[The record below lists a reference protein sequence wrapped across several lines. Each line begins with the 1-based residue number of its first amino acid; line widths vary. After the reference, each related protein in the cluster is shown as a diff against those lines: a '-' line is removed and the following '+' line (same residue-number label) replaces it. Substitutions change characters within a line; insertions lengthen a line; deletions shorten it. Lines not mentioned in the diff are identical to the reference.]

1 MDKVLIYDRI
11 VMDADG
17 HVLEAHV
24 IDYDGE
30 VALCKGGGQTTTTT
44 TQEIDK
50 EYNARMA
57 AVAERAQ
64 TLSDDYYKWWQEVQA
79 PLEKAQAEAQMSL
92 LPSQTQLNQSL
103 LNMQN
108 DTIGQTGQIAT
119 KYLEESLKGVDG
131 EARANRA
138 GTDQQVAA
146 SNAMQQMTRNA
157 SRMGLNANSGA
168 FAKAMAD
175 QSLSNAANVATA
187 RTQAFRTAEDE
198 NYKRLQGGLSAG
210 MGLIA
215 QS

>member
-1 MDKVLIYDRI
+1 MDTVLIYDRI

-17 HVLEAHV
+17 KVLEAHV

-30 VALCKGGGQTTTTT
+30 IALCKGGGGSTTTV
-44 TQEIDK
+44 TQEVDK

-64 TLSDDYYKWWQEVQA
+64 TLSDEYYAWWQNNQA
-79 PLEKAQAEAQMSL
+79 PLEKAEAEAQLSL
-92 LPSQTQLNQSL
+92 LPSQTKLNQSL

-108 DTIGQTGQIAT
+108 NTIGTTSKLAT
-119 KYLEESLKGVDG
+119 QFLDQSLNGVNKEEW
-131 EARANRA
+131 ANRA

-146 SNAMQQMTRNA
+146 SNVMQQMTRNA

-168 FAKAMAD
+168 FAKAMTD
-175 QSLSNAANVATA
+175 QSLGNAANVATA
-187 RTQAFRTAEDE
+187 RTQAYRQADDE

-210 MGLIA
+210 MGLIS